1 MMIFMLTNDA
11 NCIILKPMRMTVDLD
26 EKTLD
31 ELLKVTGHKKNSP
44 AVAFAVRDFINRKKA
59 KDFGRMLREGTFDYP
74 ATNEEIELR
83 DR

>member
-1 MMIFMLTNDA
+1 
-11 NCIILKPMRMTVDLD
+11 MTVELD
-26 EKTLD
+26 DKTLD
-31 ELLKVTGHKKNSP
+31 ELTKVTGIKKNSP

-59 KDFGRMLREGTFDYP
+59 KDFGRMLREGKFDYP